1 MHLKK
6 FLVICL
12 VLLLS
17 VSLLAGC
24 GQKAQQPQQSQSNSQ
39 PSGSNQSGSQDK
51 IIIKLGDVLAEDH
64 PHTQAYHFFAKRMSE
79 LTNGKVEVQVFPN
92 SQLGN
97 QRDMV
102 EGMQMGTLQMG
113 KSMMTVLSG
122 FLPEVQVFDLPYIFR
137 DRDHFY
143 KVLDGPIGQSFLHEK
158 LPKIGLIGVA
168 LFDAGVR
175 SVYNSKRPIK
185 TLDDMKGLKLRVP
198 ESPIYIDMM
207 SAFGATGTPMAVGE
221 MYTALQTHV
230 IDGAENAPIFYN
242 SQKHYEVSKY
252 FSYTNHIMTP
262 DVLLM
267 SKKFYDTL
275 PKDVQEAVLKAGLEA
290 QQYER
295 KLWQDLENK
304 TIEELKAKGVEFNEV
319 DTTPFKEAA
328 KKVWEKYQDK
338 LGKDLI
344 QQIVDT
350 K

>member
-1 MHLKK
+1 MKK
-6 FLVICL
+6 LLIICL
-12 VLLLS
+12 VMLLS
-17 VSLLAGC
+17 ITLIAGC
-24 GQKAQQPQQSQSNSQ
+24 GQKAKQQTQEQSESSQ
-39 PSGSNQSGSQDK
+39 EQASDNSQDK
-51 IIIKLGDVLAEDH
+51 IIIKLGDALSENH
-64 PHTQAYHFFAKRMSE
+64 PHTQSYYFFAKRMAE

-102 EGMQMGTLQMG
+102 EGLQMGTLQMC
-113 KSMMTVLSG
+113 KSMMTVLAS

-143 KVLDGPIGQSFLHEK
+143 KVLDGPVGQSFLHDK
-158 LPKIGLIGVA
+158 LPKIGVVGVA

-175 SVYNSKRPIK
+175 SVYNSKHPIK

-207 SAFGATGTPMAVGE
+207 AAFGATGTPMAASE

-242 SQKHYEVSKY
+242 DQKHYEVSKY

-262 DVLLM
+262 DVLM
-267 SKKFYDTL
+267 ISKKFYDTL
-275 PKDVQEAVLKAGLEA
+275 PKDIQEAVLKAGLET

-304 TIEELKAKGVEFNEV
+304 TLEDLKTKGVEFNEV
-319 DTTPFKEAA
+319 DTAPFKEAA
-328 KKVWEKYQDK
+328 QKVWGKYQDK